1 MSVLA
6 FRAAPVAAVLLAAL
20 AAVPV
25 APLAAQSPNV
35 GDVAPAFSLP
45 GATADG
51 VRKTPVTLADFR
63 GQTVVVAFFPKA
75 RTSGCTHQMEAYR
88 DRYASLFHGG
98 KKVTLIAVSADA
110 DTTLYAWARDEKFPF
125 VMASDKGGAIGT
137 LYGVY
142 NPTPGYESRV
152 LFIVGPDGK
161 ITYRAQPFRE
171 LVETSYTDL
180 GTALDHTIG
189 GQ

>member
-1 MSVLA
+1 MSISAIRRAVCTA
-6 FRAAPVAAVLLAAL
+6 MIAAPAAV
-20 AAVPV
+20 AVP
-25 APLAAQSPNV
+25 LTAQSPNV

-45 GATADG
+45 GATAQG
-51 VRKTPVTLADFR
+51 VTPKPVTLADYR

-88 DRYASLFHGG
+88 DRYATLFHGG
-98 KKVTLIAVSADA
+98 KKVTLIAISADA

-125 VMASDKGGAIGT
+125 TMASDKGGALGT
-137 LYGVY
+137 KYGVY
-142 NPTPGYESRV
+142 NPDPGYESRV

-161 ITYRAQPFRE
+161 IAYRAQPFRE